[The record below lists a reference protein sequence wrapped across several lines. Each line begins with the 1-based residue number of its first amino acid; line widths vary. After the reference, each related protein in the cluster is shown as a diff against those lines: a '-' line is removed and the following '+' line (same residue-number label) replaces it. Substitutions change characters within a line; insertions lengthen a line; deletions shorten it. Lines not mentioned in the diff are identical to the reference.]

1 MKMPFDRVIS
11 TIAGLGVPGLVLVI
25 AMAVLGWSGAAALT
39 SALAA
44 LGGPAGML
52 GGIAVLGILGLIS
65 WAISEYGFEKIAIAV
80 IMELKKKGRKRS
92 DVIKEIEG
100 YPITRG
106 MKLKILDSLN
116 KIWPPETS

>member
-65 WAISEYGFEKIAIAV
+65 WSISEYGFEKIAIAV